1 MHHPMK
7 SRCAL
12 IHNPYPFSFHLVPAS
27 SYNPECCCRLVPER
41 KENAEKKIN
50 VRKVFIEC
58 LFREDSCPA
67 DMDLMEEPAQFLM
80 QRTEWPKVLSEKL
93 RNTFSSS

>member
-1 MHHPMK
+1 
-7 SRCAL
+7 
-12 IHNPYPFSFHLVPAS
+12 
-27 SYNPECCCRLVPER
+27 LVPER

-80 QRTEWPKVLSEKL
+80 QRTE
-93 RNTFSSS
+93 